1 MAFSRTFDD
10 QNQIVYQNIQSTFAG
25 RYALDVPGIGSKPPF
40 VEDPQIILQKWG
52 ANLMTH
58 PVNLESYLL
67 GYDDV
72 LARDCITK
80 EPKLPNTHLP
90 QYTVN
95 NTVYTDQPRTL
106 EPAWELRNNAAGFQN
121 VLIFNPQAHTEVP
134 FKTNISTRIYERHE
148 KKKFN
153 C

>member
-10 QNQIVYQNIQSTFAG
+10 TDQVVYQNIQSTFAG

-58 PVNLESYLL
+58 PVQLESYLL
-67 GYDDV
+67 GYEDK
-72 LARDCITK
+72 LARDCLTK
-80 EPKLPNTHLP
+80 QPKLPNTHLP
-90 QYTVN
+90 QYPVN
-95 NTVYTDQPRTL
+95 ETVYTDQPRASQ
-106 EPAWELRNNAAGFQN
+106 PAWELRDNGVKIQN
-121 VLIFNPQAHTEVP
+121 VLIFNPQAYTEVP
-134 FKTNISTRIYERHE
+134 FRTNISTRVYERHE

>member
-1 MAFSRTFDD
+1 MAFTRSFNDKE
-10 QNQIVYQNIQSTFAG
+10 QIVYQNIQSTFAG

-58 PVNLESYLL
+58 PVHLESYLL
-67 GYDDV
+67 GYEDI
-72 LARDCITK
+72 LNRDCVK
-80 EPKLPNTHLP
+80 QPDLPNTHLP
-90 QYTVN
+90 QYPVN
-95 NTVYTDQPRTL
+95 DTVYTDQPRTL
-106 EPAWELRNNAAGFQN
+106 QPAWELRDNYVGLKND
-121 VLIFNPQAHTEVP
+121 LIYNPQANIEVP

>member
-10 QNQIVYQNIQSTFAG
+10 TEQIVYQNIQSTFAG

-58 PVNLESYLL
+58 PVHLESYLL
-67 GYDDV
+67 GYEDK
-72 LARDCITK
+72 LSRDCITK
-80 EPKLPNTHLP
+80 QPNIPNTHLP
-90 QYTVN
+90 QYPVN
-95 NTVYTDQPRTL
+95 ETVYTDQPRASQ
-106 EPAWELRNNAAGFQN
+106 PAWELRDNGVKIQN
-121 VLIFNPQAHTEVP
+121 VLIFNPQAYTEVP
-134 FKTNISTRIYERHE
+134 FRTNISTRVYERHE